1 MRRDIPRILGTT
13 IVAACAATAVAAC
26 GTTHAPPGPATAAT
40 TAGPGPASP
49 SPASPSRAATPR
61 QRAVSDAAAI
71 LASFVAPPGARR
83 LPAAPALDGGVLKSA
98 SDIPVSTALIDDT
111 AWWLAPGQPQ
121 ALLAW
126 EKQRLPRQFAAGDAS
141 FGQTMSDTFSLPA
154 VSGVLN
160 TRDLVV
166 EVVSAG
172 GGRTAIRVDAQVT
185 WQPPRSAA
193 ERVPSAARVV
203 TITQLPSLLP
213 HGKRPLASV
222 TITDAAVTKRIAA
235 LVDQLPVSTLGIV
248 SCPAMVGGGIEL
260 TFRAKAGAPVLAT
273 VNSQGGCD
281 TVLFTLAGEQQPVLA
296 GSGSL
301 ITKVL
306 KTAGLHWHV
315 IG

>member
-1 MRRDIPRILGTT
+1 MRREIPRILGTT

-26 GTTHAPPGPATAAT
+26 GTTHVPGPATAAT
-40 TAGPGPASP
+40 TAGPRPASP
-49 SPASPSRAATPR
+49 SPAASPR
-61 QRAVSDAAAI
+61 QRAEADAAAI

-83 LPAAPALDGGVLKSA
+83 LAAAPALDGGVLKTA
-98 SDIPVSTALIDDT
+98 SDFAVSTALVDDT
-111 AWWLAPGQPQ
+111 SWWLAPGQPQ
-121 ALLAW
+121 ALLTW
-126 EKQRLPRQFAAGDAS
+126 EKARLPRQFAAGDAT
-141 FGQTMSDTFSLPA
+141 FGQTMSDTFSLPP

-185 WQPPRSAA
+185 WQPPRPAA

-213 HGKRPLASV
+213 HGKRPLPSV

-235 LVDQLPVSTLGIV
+235 LVDQLPVSTLGIM

-260 TFRAKAGAPVLAT
+260 TFRARAGAPVVAV

-281 TVLFTLAGEQQPVLA
+281 TVLFTIAGRQQPALM

-301 ITKVL
+301 ILDVL